1 MDLTV
6 EGRRWLVEAE
16 HEKISVRRQCELL
29 GICRSGFY
37 YKAVGE
43 STYNIQ
49 LMRLIDEYYTRY
61 PFYGVRRLT
70 EWLRKEGHE
79 VNHKRVKRLM
89 REMGLYAIY
98 PKPRLSKG
106 GEGHKKYPYLLKGL
120 MIGYPNHVWCADIT
134 YIRLNQGN
142 MYLMAIMDWYSRYV
156 VSWSTSITLDV
167 GFCLEALDRAIEKG
181 SPEIFNTDQGSQFTS
196 TAFTERLDGAGV
208 RISMDGKGRVFD
220 NIFIERLWRSVK
232 YEEVYLKDY
241 KTVRDA
247 ESGLRKY
254 LSFITTRDYIS
265 RSNTKHQQRC
275 ISRDVRAWK
284 REVVININSWII
296 KVVRESKCG
305 RSHGGGA
312 GKLHSAPLHSVFLL
326 LKA

>member
-37 YKAVGE
+37 YKSVGE
-43 STYNIQ
+43 SAYNIQ

-106 GEGHKKYPYLLKGL
+106 GEGHKKYPYLLKEL

-208 RISMDGKGRVFD
+208 KISMDGKGRVFD

-254 LSFITTRDYIS
+254 FEFYNNERL
-265 RSNTKHQQRC
+265 HQ
-275 ISRDVRAWK
+275 SLEYKTPAT
-284 REVVININSWII
+284 
-296 KVVRESKCG
+296 
-305 RSHGGGA
+305 
-312 GKLHSAPLHSVFLL
+312 LHFP
-326 LKA
+326 